1 MATKAI
7 FWDNDG
13 VLVETE
19 QLYYEATRDVLAE
32 VDIDL
37 TPALYKELFLI
48 QGRGAWHLVAE
59 RGYSAEAQERMRLDR
74 NARYSR
80 ALEDTP
86 PMVQGVQEVLSELH
100 GKYVMGC
107 VTSSRQDH
115 FDLIHRRSG
124 LLKYFDFIITASDVT
139 RVKPDPEP
147 YRLAVSRSGFQ
158 PRECVAIED
167 SARGL
172 EAANGAGI
180 RCLVVPTLLTT
191 GSLFPGAERV
201 LDGMHQVVAALTADV
216 ADLTASVRE

>member
-1 MATKAI
+1 MVTKAI

-19 QLYYEATRDVLAE
+19 QLYFEATRDVLAE

-59 RGYSAEAQERMRLDR
+59 KGFSADEQERMRVDR
-74 NARYSR
+74 NNRYSR
-80 ALEDTP
+80 GLERTP
-86 PMVQGVQEVLSELH
+86 PLVDGVRDVLQALH

-107 VTSSRQDH
+107 VTSSRKDH
-115 FDLIHRRSG
+115 FDLIHRETG
-124 LLKYFDFIITASDVT
+124 LLQYFDFIITASDVT

-147 YRLAVSRSGFQ
+147 YRLAVSRTGFA
-158 PRECVAIED
+158 PSECVAIED

-172 EAANGAGI
+172 EAANAAGI
-180 RCLVVPTLLTT
+180 RCLVVPTSLTR
-191 GSLFPGAERV
+191 GSAFPGAQRV
-201 LDGMHQVVAALTADV
+201 LDRMEDV
-216 ADLTASVRE
+216 LPVLARPVSSAV

>member
-1 MATKAI
+1 MVTKAI

-59 RGYSAEAQERMRLDR
+59 RGYSAEEQERMRADR
-74 NARYSR
+74 NARYSQG
-80 ALEDTP
+80 LEQMP
-86 PMVQGVQEVLSELH
+86 PLVDGVRDVLRELH

-107 VTSSRQDH
+107 VTSSRKDH
-115 FDLIHRRSG
+115 FDLIHRETG
-124 LLKYFDFIITASDVT
+124 LLQFFDFIITASDVT

-147 YRLAVSRSGFQ
+147 YRLAVSRTGFDPQ
-158 PRECVAIED
+158 ECVAIED

-180 RCLVVPTLLTT
+180 RCLVVPTALTR
-191 GSLFPGAERV
+191 GSMFPGAERV
-201 LDGMHQVVAALTADV
+201 LDRMHDVVDTLAASAR
-216 ADLTASVRE
+216 S